1 MEEVKNV
8 VKRLKIESDYIPLEI
23 ELECVRRRKREKNE
37 VVKIKRSVWTIS

>member
-8 VKRLKIESDYIPLEI
+8 VKRLKIESDHIPLEI

>member
-1 MEEVKNV
+1 MKEVKNV
-8 VKRLKIESDYIPLEI
+8 VKRLKIESDHISLEI